1 MNANYS
7 DKDFEM
13 MGAVLRL
20 IIKRA
25 EKGLQYG
32 PDMKSSR
39 AVAFQYIA
47 ELADW
52 KAYTDQTARLGG
64 K

>member
-1 MNANYS
+1 MLNENYS
-7 DKDFEM
+7 QKQFED
-13 MGAVLRL
+13 MGAALRL

-32 PDMKSSR
+32 NDMKASR
-39 AVAFQYIA
+39 AVAFQYIE

-52 KAYTDQTARLGG
+52 EGYVKAQGG
-64 K
+64 R